1 MQKAKPTAYRKR
13 KKEISV
19 EMKELAA
26 QKKKSIT
33 MVTGARN
40 H

>member
-13 KKEISV
+13 KNEISV
-19 EMKELAA
+19 EMKLAA